1 LIIRRITFNVTR
13 KERVMKPWMKLML
26 AIIIS
31 SLFFYSRCVS
41 KGGVMADTV
50 LINGH
55 IWTVN
60 SQQPEAEALAI
71 VQNRIVSLGK
81 SSEIKKLI
89 GSQTRVIDLK
99 GRFVLPGFI
108 DTHTHFLNGGLALRS
123 VQLRTCRSREEFT
136 RRIEAKTK
144 ELEPGSWIL
153 NGDWDHEQ
161 FSPPVLPSK
170 KWIDEV
176 TPEHPVCVNRFD
188 GHMVLVNSLAMSLAG
203 IDKKTVSPPGGEI
216 IKDPQTGEPTG
227 ILKDAAAEL
236 VYAKIPELTLAEKKE
251 AVKAALKEA
260 AVNGVTSIHDMSDA
274 SSFEVFQE
282 FLRSGE
288 LTSRLYVYIQIP
300 EIDVFLRLKIKSGF
314 GHPFLRLA
322 GLKGFVDGSL
332 GSETALFFE
341 PYSDN
346 PKAYGLLASHMF
358 PEGIMEKR
366 LSQADQAGLQVAV
379 HAIGD
384 RANAMVLDIMEKII
398 RENGLRDRRWR
409 IEHAQHLR
417 KSDIERFSQLGLIAS
432 VQPYHAIDDGCW
444 AERKI
449 GSERA
454 RTTYAF
460 NSLLQAG
467 AIPVFG
473 SDWTVAPLS
482 PLKGIYAAVTRKT
495 LDGQNPEGWIP
506 QEKITVEEAI
516 KSYTVRAAYAEF
528 SEKEKGS
535 LEPGK
540 LADLVVLDRNL
551 LRIEPDEILKTRVL
565 LTMVDGRVIFSAP
578 EFEGYKE

>member
-1 LIIRRITFNVTR
+1 
-13 KERVMKPWMKLML
+13 MKPWMKLML

-170 KWIDEV
+170 EWIDKV

-216 IKDPQTGEPTG
+216 IKDPLTGEPTG

-282 FLRSGE
+282 LLRSGE

-398 RENGLRDRRWR
+398 RENGPRDRRWR
-409 IEHAQHLR
+409 IEHVQHLR

-454 RTTYAF
+454 KTTYAF

-482 PLKGIYAAVTRKT
+482 PLTGIYAAVTRKT

-565 LTMVDGRVIFSAP
+565 LTMVDGRVIFSAS